1 MAVPL
6 TISILSIN
14 YNYFLD
20 ANHGE
25 NESLEPSKNQVENLL
40 N

>member
-1 MAVPL
+1 MALPL
-6 TISILSIN
+6 TISILSMN

-20 ANHGE
+20 ANRRG